1 MTEDQVKNSKRD
13 FLWNMAGSLIYA
25 SSSIFMAF
33 SAMRLLGPEEGGIFG
48 FGFSTLGQQIFIIAY
63 FGIRPFHITDTS
75 RQYSFGDYLMLRR
88 ITCLLAL
95 LSAGV
100 YLLLLT
106 AEGTYGGLKAAAIF
120 LLCIYKTSDGYADVY
135 ESEAQRDGKLYIG
148 GRGLF
153 LRTLLSM
160 AGFFAMLLIS
170 GDLMLSALGA
180 LICQLLGLWLFNIRA
195 FFGGVPGDSFDLH
208 HSMRKVRELL
218 ISDIPLFLSV
228 FLDFY
233 IFSSA
238 KYAIDWT
245 LGDSASGIFNILFM
259 PTSVIYLVANFVIKP
274 FMTELA
280 VCFGRKDR
288 RSFLRLSGRMALVT
302 AALMAAALI
311 GALILGRPVLGL
323 LEYIL
328 GDGYEGMLTG
338 NFNAFMLIILGGG
351 IYALNNL
358 FYYLLVIMRRQKLI
372 FVIYLMGSA
381 AAFLLSRA
389 AVEKAGILGGA
400 ASYALL
406 MLIIL
411 AVFMAAVYK
420 SMGSSFQKEA
430 GTCTHG

>member
-1 MTEDQVKNSKRD
+1 
-13 FLWNMAGSLIYA
+13 MAGSLIYA
-25 SSSIFMAF
+25 FSSMFMAF
-33 SAMRLLGPEEGGIFG
+33 AAMRLLGPEEGGIFG

-95 LSAGV
+95 LSAGA

-106 AEGTYGGLKAAAIF
+106 AEGAYGGLKAASIF

-195 FFGGVPGDSFDLH
+195 FFGEVPGDSFDLH

-420 SMGSSFQKEA
+420 SMESSFQKEA

>member
-1 MTEDQVKNSKRD
+1 MTEDHIKNSKRD

-25 SSSIFMAF
+25 FSSMFMAF
-33 SAMRLLGPEEGGIFG
+33 AAMRLLGPEDGGIFG

-63 FGIRPFHITDTS
+63 FGLRPFHITDTS
-75 RQYSFGDYLMLRR
+75 GQYSFGDYLMLRK
-88 ITCLLAL
+88 ITCFLAL
-95 LSAGV
+95 VFAGA

-106 AEGTYGGLKAAAIF
+106 AEGAYGGLKAAAIF

-153 LRTLLSM
+153 LRTLISM
-160 AGFFAMLLIS
+160 AGFLAMLLIS
-170 GDLMLSALGA
+170 GDLVLSALGA
-180 LICQLLGLWLFNIRA
+180 LICQLSGLWLFNIRA
-195 FFGGVPGDSFDLH
+195 FFREVPENSFDLH
-208 HSMRKVRELL
+208 YSMKKVKELL
-218 ISDIPLFLSV
+218 ISDMPLFLSV

-259 PTSVIYLVANFVIKP
+259 PTSFIYLAANFIIKP

-280 VCFGRKDR
+280 VCFGRRDR

-302 AALMAAALI
+302 ALIMSAALI
-311 GALILGRPVLGL
+311 GALILGRPVLRL

-328 GDGYEGMLTG
+328 GDTYGGMLTG
-338 NFNAFMLIILGGG
+338 NFTSFILIILGGG

-358 FYYLLVIMRRQKLI
+358 FYYLLVIMRRQRLI
-372 FVIYLMGSA
+372 FVIYLAGSA

-389 AVEKAGILGGA
+389 AVERTGIPGA
-400 ASYALL
+400 AAAYVLL

-411 AVFMAAVYK
+411 AAFTAAVYRSIK
-420 SMGSSFQKEA
+420 SGFQEKV
-430 GTCTHG
+430 

>member
-1 MTEDQVKNSKRD
+1 MTEDHIKNSKRD

-25 SSSIFMAF
+25 FSSMFMAF
-33 SAMRLLGPEEGGIFG
+33 AAMRLLGPEDGGIFG

-63 FGIRPFHITDTS
+63 FGLRPFHITDTS
-75 RQYSFGDYLMLRR
+75 GQYSFGDYLMLRR
-88 ITCLLAL
+88 MTCFLAL
-95 LSAGV
+95 VLAGA

-120 LLCIYKTSDGYADVY
+120 LLCTDVY

-153 LRTLLSM
+153 LRTLISM
-160 AGFFAMLLIS
+160 AGFLAMLLIS
-170 GDLMLSALGA
+170 GDLVLSALGA
-180 LICQLLGLWLFNIRA
+180 LICQLSGLWLFNIRA
-195 FFGGVPGDSFDLH
+195 FFRGVPKDSFDLH
-208 HSMRKVRELL
+208 YSMKKVKELL
-218 ISDIPLFLSV
+218 ISDMPLFLSV

-259 PTSVIYLVANFVIKP
+259 PTSFIYLAANFVIKP

-280 VCFGRKDR
+280 VCFGRRDR

-302 AALMAAALI
+302 VLLMSAALI
-311 GALILGRPVLGL
+311 GALILGGPVLGF

-328 GDGYEGMLTG
+328 GDTYRGMLTG
-338 NFNAFMLIILGGG
+338 NFISFILIILGGG

-358 FYYLLVIMRRQKLI
+358 FYYLLVIMRRQGGI
-372 FVIYLMGSA
+372 FLVYLAASA
-381 AAFLLSRA
+381 AAWLLSPALVRRFSIMGA
-389 AVEKAGILGGA
+389 AVCYVGLMA
-400 ASYALL
+400 A
-406 MLIIL
+406 L
-411 AVFMAAVYK
+411 AVGFGAMQAV
-420 SMGSSFQKEA
+420 FFRREKEA
-430 GTCTHG
+430 EYDR